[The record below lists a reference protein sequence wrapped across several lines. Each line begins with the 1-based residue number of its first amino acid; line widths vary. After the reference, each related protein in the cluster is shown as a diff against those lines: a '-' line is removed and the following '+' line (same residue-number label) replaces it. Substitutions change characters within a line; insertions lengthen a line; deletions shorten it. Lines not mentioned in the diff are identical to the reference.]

1 MIDKSRMKAL
11 CGRIDCSLHAKYPVT
26 EKCLNCYFCSKSE
39 TSSGG
44 DITIGD
50 KQHFLECNRE
60 LLLKECRKVMA
71 EALED

>member
-11 CGRIDCSLHAKYPVT
+11 CSRIDCSLHAKYPVT
-26 EKCLNCYFCSKSE
+26 EKCLKCYFCSRCE

-44 DITIGD
+44 DVTIGD
-50 KQHFLECNRE
+50 KQFFLECDRE